1 MPSSARKSEGP
12 AVLKIGLK
20 IRPTELGLACDRIRD
35 LCEYI
40 QSELRR
46 MALLQERKQEII
58 SDNQV
63 HETDTGSVD
72 VQIAMLT
79 DRINT
84 LSQHLQKNKKDYS
97 SRRGLMKMIGQRK
110 RLLAYL
116 TKQDPERYKA
126 LIQKLGIR
134 R

>member
-1 MPSSARKSEGP
+1 
-12 AVLKIGLK
+12 
-20 IRPTELGLACDRIRD
+20 
-35 LCEYI
+35 
-40 QSELRR
+40 

-58 SDNQV
+58 SDNQI

-84 LSQHLQKNKKDYS
+84 LSQHLQKNKKDHS
-97 SRRGLMKMIGQRK
+97 SRRGLMRMIGKRK

-116 TKQDPERYKA
+116 TKQDPERYRA

>member
-1 MPSSARKSEGP
+1 
-12 AVLKIGLK
+12 
-20 IRPTELGLACDRIRD
+20 
-35 LCEYI
+35 
-40 QSELRR
+40 
-46 MALLQERKQEII
+46 MALLQERKQELI
-58 SDNQV
+58 SENQI

-97 SRRGLMKMIGQRK
+97 SRRGLLKMIGQRK

-116 TKQDPERYKA
+116 TKQDVERYKA
-126 LIQKLGIR
+126 LILKLGIR

>member
-1 MPSSARKSEGP
+1 
-12 AVLKIGLK
+12 
-20 IRPTELGLACDRIRD
+20 
-35 LCEYI
+35 
-40 QSELRR
+40 

-58 SDNQV
+58 SDNQI

-84 LSQHLQKNKKDYS
+84 LTKHLQQNKKDYS

-110 RLLAYL
+110 RMLAYL

>member
-1 MPSSARKSEGP
+1 
-12 AVLKIGLK
+12 
-20 IRPTELGLACDRIRD
+20 
-35 LCEYI
+35 
-40 QSELRR
+40 

-116 TKQDPERYKA
+116 TRQDPERYKA

>member
-1 MPSSARKSEGP
+1 
-12 AVLKIGLK
+12 
-20 IRPTELGLACDRIRD
+20 
-35 LCEYI
+35 
-40 QSELRR
+40 

-58 SDNQV
+58 SEHQV

-116 TKQDPERYKA
+116 TNQDPERYKA